1 MPTPEE
7 LAAVWSTMP
16 FAQTIGSEL
25 LEADA
30 AAVRARVAW
39 DESRCTAGGMLH
51 GGALMSLADSAAAV
65 CAFLNLP
72 EGAAGTTTVESKT
85 NFLRGVREGAAVRN
99 AMLAVSLAKQGHR
112 GGERGSRQREAEC
125 GGLSRTAGDDWRL
138 PEPGPQRE
146 PSRQGRSPDQQQRPV
161 HGALRPLPRHV

>member
-7 LAAVWSTMP
+7 LAGVWSTMP
-16 FAQTIGSEL
+16 FATTIGSEL
-25 LEADA
+25 LEANSSG
-30 AAVRARVAW
+30 VRARLAW

-85 NFLRGVREGAAVRN
+85 NFLRGVGEGFVTASSTPLHTGRRFVVVETELRDDQDRLVAKVTQTQAV
-99 AMLAVSLAKQGHR
+99 L
-112 GGERGSRQREAEC
+112 
-125 GGLSRTAGDDWRL
+125 
-138 PEPGPQRE
+138 
-146 PSRQGRSPDQQQRPV
+146 
-161 HGALRPLPRHV
+161 